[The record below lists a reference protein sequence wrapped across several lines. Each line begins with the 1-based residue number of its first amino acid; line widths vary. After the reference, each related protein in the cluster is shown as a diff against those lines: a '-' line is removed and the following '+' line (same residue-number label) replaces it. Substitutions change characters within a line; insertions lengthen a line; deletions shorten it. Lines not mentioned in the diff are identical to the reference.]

1 MIKGYSYTYEES
13 RMNDAEPIRLQIQCR
28 PEVAEKII
36 ALLERESHPEITTTA
51 EELEEQERHLLKQA
65 HELCGLIMEKQIQHS
80 IDSDIGREA
89 QHQILQA
96 IPHKMR
102 DKGQEE
108 VRLRTCCGFE
118 VTVRVSYYTRKTK
131 RWGKKR
137 YAGLYPG
144 LLALGIHERCTPGL
158 ASEISL
164 LAGMLGSL
172 EEARQVLVERGIDLN
187 IKVVR
192 RIAYRFAQRAR
203 AAQQVMELDFGP
215 GVAGRRV
222 AISAD
227 GGRTRIRE
235 KKRGK
240 KTAKGRNRFRGA
252 WREPKLFIIYVVD
265 TEGKLDRSFMPIID
279 ALIRGPDAMF
289 KLLHAYLGQLNLSA
303 ADQVLFIA
311 DGAPWIW
318 NRIPDLIKRLGLAPD
333 QVHQLIDFYHAVEHL
348 GKVAS
353 LRKGWSS
360 KQRKS
365 WLRKHRTLLLQGH
378 VEKVISAV
386 KVICRG
392 RNSQAIRT
400 QRNYFIKNSTRM
412 AYKRLRALK
421 MPIGSGCVESAIR
434 RVVNLRLKGPCIF
447 WCKENAEAILLL
459 RCYWKAGR
467 WNMLKNMA
475 NTFVPESYA

>member
-1 MIKGYSYTYEES
+1 
-13 RMNDAEPIRLQIQCR
+13 MNNAEPITLQIRCR
-28 PEVAEKII
+28 AEIAEKILAI
-36 ALLERESHPEITTTA
+36 LERENNPQLSTTT
-51 EELEEQERHLLKQA
+51 EELEELETDLRKHA
-65 HELCGLIMEKQIQHS
+65 NELCGLVVEEQIQHS
-80 IDSDIGREA
+80 IDSEKGREA
-89 QHQILQA
+89 QRQIIQA
-96 IPHKMR
+96 YPCKMV
-102 DKGQEE
+102 DKGKEE

-118 VTVRVSYYTRKTK
+118 IAVRVSYFTRKGN
-131 RWGKKR
+131 RRGKKR
-137 YAGLYPG
+137 YPGLYPG
-144 LLALGIHERCTPGL
+144 LLVLGIHERCTPGL
-158 ASEISL
+158 ASEISMF
-164 LAGMLGSL
+164 AGMLGSL
-172 EEARQVLVERGIDLN
+172 EEARQVLAERGIDLN

-192 RIAYRFAQRAR
+192 RIAYRFAERAR
-203 AAQQVMELDFGP
+203 AAQRVMELDFGP
-215 GVAGRRV
+215 GVAARKV

-265 TEGKLDRSFMPIID
+265 AEGKLDRSFMPIID
-279 ALIRGPDAMF
+279 ALIQGPDAIF
-289 KLLHAYLGQLNLSA
+289 KLLHAYLIQLNLSE
-303 ADQVLFIA
+303 ADRILFIA

-318 NRIPDLIKRLGLAPD
+318 NRIPDLIKRLGLEPD

-365 WLRKHRTLLLQGH
+365 WVRKHRNLLLQGH
-378 VEKVISAV
+378 VDKVVCAV
-386 KVICRG
+386 KAICRG
-392 RNSQAIRT
+392 RSSKAIRT
-400 QRNYFIKNSTRM
+400 QMDYFVKNSARM
-412 AYKRLRALK
+412 AYERLRALK
-421 MPIGSGCVESAIR
+421 MPIGSGSVESAIR

-467 WNMLKNMA
+467 WDMLKNMA
-475 NTFVPESYA
+475 NTFVPEAYA

>member
-1 MIKGYSYTYEES
+1 
-13 RMNDAEPIRLQIQCR
+13 MNNQALVTVQIQCR
-28 PEVAEKII
+28 PEVAEKLVAIVE
-36 ALLERESHPEITTTA
+36 LENDPQITATP
-51 EELEEQERHLLKQA
+51 EELEALEKALLKQT
-65 HELCGLIMEKQIQHS
+65 HELCGRIVEKQIQHA
-80 IDSDIGREA
+80 IDSAEVHQA

-96 IPHKMR
+96 MPYRMK
-102 DKGQEE
+102 DKGKET

-118 VTVRVSYYTRKTK
+118 VSVRVSYFTRKGNRRGK
-131 RWGKKR
+131 RR
-137 YAGLYPG
+137 YPGVYPG
-144 LLALGIHERCTPGL
+144 LMVLGIHERCTPGL
-158 ASEISL
+158 AAEISL

-172 EEARQVLVERGIDLN
+172 EEAREVLAERGIELN

-192 RIAYRFAQRAR
+192 QITYRFAQRAR
-203 AAQQVMELDFGP
+203 SAQRMMELDFGP
-215 GVAGRRV
+215 GVAGRKV

-227 GGRTRIRE
+227 GGRIRLRE
-235 KKRGK
+235 RKRGK

-265 TEGKLDRSFMPIID
+265 AEGKLERSFMPIID

-289 KLLHAYLGQLNLSA
+289 KLLHAYLSQLNLTQ

-318 NRIPDLIKRLGLAPD
+318 NRVPDLIKRLGLAPE
-333 QVHQLIDFYHAVEHL
+333 QVHELIDFYHAVEHL
-348 GKVAS
+348 GKVAA
-353 LRKGWSS
+353 LRKSWSA

-365 WLRKHRTLLLQGH
+365 WVRKHRKLLLQGH

-386 KVICRG
+386 KEICRG
-392 RNSQAIRT
+392 RNSSAIRT
-400 QRNYFIKNSTRM
+400 QRDYFVKNITRM
-412 AYKRLRALK
+412 AYKRLREIK

-447 WCKENAEAILLL
+447 WCKENAEAILML

-475 NTFVPESYA
+475 NTFVPEVYA

>member
-1 MIKGYSYTYEES
+1 
-13 RMNDAEPIRLQIQCR
+13 
-28 PEVAEKII
+28 
-36 ALLERESHPEITTTA
+36 
-51 EELEEQERHLLKQA
+51 
-65 HELCGLIMEKQIQHS
+65 
-80 IDSDIGREA
+80 
-89 QHQILQA
+89 
-96 IPHKMR
+96 
-102 DKGQEE
+102 
-108 VRLRTCCGFE
+108 
-118 VTVRVSYYTRKTK
+118 
-131 RWGKKR
+131 
-137 YAGLYPG
+137 
-144 LLALGIHERCTPGL
+144 LA
-158 ASEISL
+158 
-164 LAGMLGSL
+164 
-172 EEARQVLVERGIDLN
+172 ERGIELN

-192 RIAYRFAQRAR
+192 RIAYRFAERAR
-203 AAQQVMELDFGP
+203 AAQRVMESDFGP

-235 KKRGK
+235 NKRGK
-240 KTAKGRNRFRGA
+240 KTAKGRSRFRGA

-265 TEGKLDRSFMPIID
+265 AEGKLDRSFMPIID

-289 KLLHAYLGQLNLSA
+289 KLLHAYLSQLNLSQ
-303 ADQVLFIA
+303 ADRVLFIA

-318 NRIPDLIKRLGLAPD
+318 NRVPDLIKKLGLEPD

-365 WLRKHRTLLLQGH
+365 WLRKHRNLLLEGH
-378 VEKVISAV
+378 VDKVISAV
-386 KVICRG
+386 EAICRG
-392 RNSQAIRT
+392 RSSKAIRT
-400 QRNYFIKNSTRM
+400 QRDYFVKNSARM
-412 AYKRLRALK
+412 AYERLRALK

-475 NTFVPESYA
+475 NQFVPEAYA

>member
-1 MIKGYSYTYEES
+1 
-13 RMNDAEPIRLQIQCR
+13 MNNAELITLQIRCR
-28 PEVAEKII
+28 AEIAEKILAI
-36 ALLERESHPEITTTA
+36 LERENNPQLSTTT
-51 EELEEQERHLLKQA
+51 EELEELETDLRKHA
-65 HELCGLIMEKQIQHS
+65 NELCGLVVEEQIQHS
-80 IDSDIGREA
+80 IDSEKGREA
-89 QHQILQA
+89 QRQIIQA
-96 IPHKMR
+96 YPYKMV
-102 DKGQEE
+102 DKGKEE

-118 VTVRVSYYTRKTK
+118 IAVRVSYFTRKGN
-131 RWGKKR
+131 RRGKKR
-137 YAGLYPG
+137 YPGLYPG
-144 LLALGIHERCTPGL
+144 LLVLGIHERCTPGL
-158 ASEISL
+158 ASEISMF
-164 LAGMLGSL
+164 AGMLGSL
-172 EEARQVLVERGIDLN
+172 EEARQVLAERGIDLN

-192 RIAYRFAQRAR
+192 RIAYRFAERAR
-203 AAQQVMELDFGP
+203 AAQRVMELDFGP
-215 GVAGRRV
+215 GVAARKV

-265 TEGKLDRSFMPIID
+265 AEGKLDRSFMPIID
-279 ALIRGPDAMF
+279 ALIQGPDAIF
-289 KLLHAYLGQLNLSA
+289 KLLHAYLIQLNLSE
-303 ADQVLFIA
+303 ADRILFIA

-318 NRIPDLIKRLGLAPD
+318 NRIPDLIKRLGLEPD

-365 WLRKHRTLLLQGH
+365 WVRKHRNLLLQGH
-378 VEKVISAV
+378 VDKVVCAV
-386 KVICRG
+386 KAICRG
-392 RNSQAIRT
+392 RSSKAIRT
-400 QRNYFIKNSTRM
+400 QMDYFVKNSARM
-412 AYKRLRALK
+412 AYERLRALK
-421 MPIGSGCVESAIR
+421 MPIGSGSVESAIR

-467 WNMLKNMA
+467 WDMLKNMA
-475 NTFVPESYA
+475 NTFVPEAYA

>member
-1 MIKGYSYTYEES
+1 
-13 RMNDAEPIRLQIQCR
+13 MNNAEPITLQIECR
-28 PEVAEKII
+28 AEVAEKIVAILALENEPKI
-36 ALLERESHPEITTTA
+36 ATTA
-51 EELEEQERHLLKQA
+51 EELEVREKELVKQA
-65 HELCGLIMEKQIQHS
+65 HELCGLIAEKQIQHS
-80 IDSDIGREA
+80 IDSEKGREA
-89 QHQILQA
+89 QRQIVQA
-96 IPHKMR
+96 YPYKLL
-102 DKGQEE
+102 DKGKQA

-118 VTVRVSYYTRKTK
+118 ISVRVSYFTRKGNRRGK
-131 RWGKKR
+131 RR
-137 YAGLYPG
+137 YPGLYPG
-144 LLALGIHERCTPGL
+144 LLILGIHERCTPAL

-172 EEARQVLVERGIDLN
+172 EEARQVLAERGIELN

-192 RIAYRFAQRAR
+192 RIAYRFAERAR
-203 AAQQVMELDFGP
+203 TAQRVMELDFGA

-227 GGRTRIRE
+227 GGRTRLRE

-265 TEGKLDRSFMPIID
+265 ADGKLDRSFMPIID

-289 KLLHAYLGQLNLSA
+289 KLLHAYLSQLNLSE
-303 ADQVLFIA
+303 ADRVLFIA

-318 NRIPDLIKRLGLAPD
+318 NRVPDLIKRLGLAPD

-365 WLRKHRTLLLQGH
+365 WLRKHRNLLLQGH

-386 KVICRG
+386 KAICRG
-392 RNSQAIRT
+392 RSSSAIRT
-400 QRNYFIKNSTRM
+400 QRDYFVKNSARM
-412 AYKRLRALK
+412 AYQQLRAIK
-421 MPIGSGCVESAIR
+421 MPIGSGSVESAIR
-434 RVVNLRLKGPCIF
+434 RVVNLRLKGPCTF

-467 WNMLKNMA
+467 WNMLKRMA
-475 NTFVPESYA
+475 NAFVPEAYA